1 MIPRYTRPEIAH
13 IWSDE
18 ERFQIMLQVEILACE
33 ALSLQGKVPKSDLAI
48 IKKKAKIE
56 VKKIEEIEK
65 VVKHDIIAFLTQVER
80 TVGKPARHLH
90 MGMTSSDVLDTALA
104 VQLVKATEILQKGLT
119 DLKKTVAGLARQY
132 KTTLMAGRTH
142 GVHAEPTT
150 FGIKMAGWY
159 SELCRAESRLEEARR
174 IIAFG
179 KISGAVGTFAH
190 LDPSIE
196 KHVCKKL
203 GLTPEP
209 VATQIVP
216 RDRHAHYISLLAL
229 VACSLEK
236 FALEIRHLQRTEVLE
251 AEEPFTEGQRGS
263 SAMPHKRNPIACE
276 NICGLARLLRSNLQA
291 AMENVALWHER
302 DISHSSVERVILPD
316 ATITLDFMIYR
327 MNEVLSG
334 LVVYPQKMEENL
346 KKTLMILASQR
357 LMLELIK
364 RAGKKFSREDAYKVI
379 QTLAQEA
386 WTKNKDFK
394 LLVQNDTILKSYIPQ
409 ATIQECFNPQYFI
422 RHANTLL
429 TRAGL

>member
-1 MIPRYTRPEIAH
+1 MIARYTRPEIAR

-18 ERFQIMLQVEILACE
+18 ERFQIMLQVEIFACE
-33 ALSLQGKVPKSDLAI
+33 ALANQGKVPKSDLAI

-56 VKKIEEIEK
+56 VKKIAEIEK
-65 VVKHDIIAFLTQVER
+65 IVKHDVIAFLTQIER
-80 TVGKPARHLH
+80 TIGKPARYLH

-104 VQLVKATEILQKGLT
+104 VQLVKATEILQKGLS
-119 DLKKTVAGLARQY
+119 DLKKTVASLARQHKY
-132 KTTLMAGRTH
+132 TLMAGRTH

-150 FGIKMAGWY
+150 FGIKLAGWY
-159 SELCRAESRLEEARR
+159 SELCRAESRLKDARQM
-174 IIAFG
+174 IAYG

-203 GLTPEP
+203 GLEPEP
-209 VATQIVP
+209 VSTQIVP
-216 RDRHAHYISLLAL
+216 RDRHAHYISQLAL

-327 MNEVLSG
+327 MNEVLAG

-364 RAGKKFSREDAYKVI
+364 RAGKKFSREDAYKVV

-394 LLVQNDTILKSYIPQ
+394 LLVQNDAILKSYIPPP
-409 ATIQECFNPQYFI
+409 TLQECFNPQYFI